1 MTIFSLS
8 GALLAAVVLSGT
20 CNVVAQLPQAALPV
34 QTLVTFGDSYTDQSR
49 LTYFNT
55 NHSYPPLHYQEVYP
69 PGAHAAN
76 GGASWVR
83 YAEMYSGVQSYNYA
97 VSGAACSNA
106 LTGRPGQGAA
116 VFPDAYFP
124 GVQDYE
130 IGAFAADWVIPAPN
144 GAYFNELNP
153 LTTVYS
159 LWIGTNDVGINSLLT
174 GNQTAGVTIVNVTE
188 CAISWMQ
195 QMYTYGAR
203 RFILQNMI
211 PLDLAPVYAVGP
223 DPLDHYWP
231 VAHNR
236 TDYNIQLQ
244 ELVMSGNALWDLQVP
259 AALITLPG
267 ASAAV
272 FNSHALFTDMYNNPS
287 MFLNGTAPLNV
298 TGYYAHSNASGGD
311 VYFVN
316 NSPDSFLFYDG
327 LHPSEQVSRHVA
339 TEIVKTLN
347 RTSAYATYYGIW

>member
-1 MTIFSLS
+1 MVESRH
-8 GALLAAVVLSGT
+8 
-20 CNVVAQLPQAALPV
+20 VASCFA
-34 QTLVTFGDSYTDQSR
+34 TLRTR
-49 LTYFNT
+49 LTD
-55 NHSYPPLHYQEVYP
+55 P
-69 PGAHAAN
+69 
-76 GGASWVR
+76 
-83 YAEMYSGVQSYNYA
+83 QSYNYA

-116 VFPDAYFP
+116 PSF
-124 GVQDYE
+124 G
-130 IGAFAADWVIPAPN
+130 GS
-144 GAYFNELNP
+144 YFNLLNP

-159 LWIGTNDVGINSLLT
+159 LWIGTNDVGVNSLLT

-211 PLDLAPVYAVGP
+211 PLNLAPVYAVAP

-231 VAHNR
+231 IAHNR

-259 AALITLPG
+259 AALTTLPG

-272 FNSHALFTDMYNNPS
+272 FNSYGLFTDIYNNPS
-287 MFLNGTAPLNV
+287 AFLNGTAPLNV
-298 TGYYAHSNASGGD
+298 TGYYAHSNSTGGD

-316 NSPDSFLFYDG
+316 DSPDSFMFYDG
-327 LHPSEQVSRHVA
+327 LHPSEQSSRHVA
-339 TEIVKTLN
+339 TEIG
-347 RTSAYATYYGIW
+347 TSRGMQEILKSDEDRQSRR

>member
-1 MTIFSLS
+1 MAVMSLT
-8 GALLAAVVLSGT
+8 GALLAVVVALSGK
-20 CNVVAQLPQAALPV
+20 VAAQLPQTALPV

-49 LTYFNT
+49 LTYFNS
-55 NHSYPPLHYQEVYP
+55 NQSYPPLHYQEVYP
-69 PGAHAAN
+69 PGAYAAN

-83 YAEMYSGVQSYNYA
+83 YAEMYGGIKSYNYA

-116 VFPDAYFP
+116 VFPDGYFP

-130 IGAFAADWVIPAPN
+130 IGAFTADWVVPSFD
-144 GAYFNELNP
+144 GTYFNALNP

-159 LWIGTNDVGINSLLT
+159 LWIGTNDVGVNSLLT

-211 PLDLAPVYAVGP
+211 PLNLAPVYAFAA

-259 AALITLPG
+259 AALTTLPG

-272 FNSHALFTDMYNNPS
+272 FNSYALFSDIYNNPS
-287 MFLNGTAPLNV
+287 AFLNGTAPLNV
-298 TGYYAHSNASGGD
+298 TGYYAHSNSAGGD

-316 NSPDSFLFYDG
+316 DSPDSFMFYDG
-327 LHPSEQVSRHVA
+327 LHPSQQSSRQVA
-339 TEIVKTLN
+339 KEIVKTLN